1 MGLMLLSTWVRH
13 NGVDKK
19 SIMYVGRMRAEPC
32 GPNVAPQP
40 LNVGYV
46 SKIDLEEEEE
56 EELH

>member
-32 GPNVAPQP
+32 GGPNVGRYR
-40 LNVGYV
+40 NI
-46 SKIDLEEEEE
+46 SKTRFRRRR
-56 EELH
+56 